1 MHLKQIETI
10 LKAHSVP
17 YYIKNNQIYADSM
30 ISGTKLFDCTENVT
44 NWTKKQLYV
53 WLGY

>member
-1 MHLKQIETI
+1 MTLKQIESI

-17 YYIKNNQIYADSM
+17 YYIENDHIYADSM
-30 ISGTKLFDCTENVT
+30 IADTEIFEHTENVT
-44 NWTKKQLYV
+44 DWTKNQLYI

>member
-1 MHLKQIETI
+1 MALKQIENI

-17 YYIKNNQIYADSM
+17 YYIENGCIYADSM
-30 ISGTKLFDCTENVT
+30 KADTEVFEHIKNVT
-44 NWTKKQLYV
+44 DWNKRKLYI

>member
-1 MHLKQIETI
+1 MTLKQIENI

-17 YYIKNNQIYADSM
+17 YYIENGHIYADSM
-30 ISGTKLFDCTENVT
+30 INGTEIFKHTENAT
-44 NWTKKQLYV
+44 RWTKKQLYT